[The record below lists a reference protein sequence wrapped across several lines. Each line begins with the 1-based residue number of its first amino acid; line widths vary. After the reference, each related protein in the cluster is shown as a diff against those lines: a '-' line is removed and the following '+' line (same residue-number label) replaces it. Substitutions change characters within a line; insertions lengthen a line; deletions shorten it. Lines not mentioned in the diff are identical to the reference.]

1 VFVSTIFK
9 KAGDFKMAIY
19 MNYNDIKGD
28 VTAKGHEGW
37 VQLDSFGWGAGR
49 ALSSRTGR
57 SADRESSAPTIQE
70 ITISKSADISSTKLL
85 NEALRGEGQKVVI
98 DFCKTDKDLLEIYMQ
113 YTLENCMVS
122 SYSVSGSGGD
132 HDARP
137 HETLSLNFTKIE
149 YKNTGMKDNNE
160 TGDPDAIAF
169 SVKEGKV
176 A

>member
-1 VFVSTIFK
+1 
-9 KAGDFKMAIY
+9 MPIY

-37 VQLDSFGWGAGR
+37 IHLDSFSWAAGR
-49 ALSSRTGR
+49 SISSVTGR
-57 SADRESSAPTIQE
+57 SADREASAPTVHE
-70 ITISKSADISSTKLL
+70 ITLSKKTDISSTKLL

-98 DFCKTDKDLLEIYMQ
+98 DFCKTDANELENFMQ
-113 YTLENCMVS
+113 YTLEGCMVS

-132 HDARP
+132 SDGRP
-137 HETLSLNFTKIE
+137 HESLSLNFIKVE
-149 YKNTGMKDNNE
+149 FKNTGMKDNNE